1 MRATVSLQN
10 RYRIVALAVLFF
22 LLSLSSCVTEY
33 SREDMGFDVPAFN
46 DTTDA
51 PDTRPR
57 VAITFDDGPH
67 HYDDRTIKYV
77 DELNKY
83 GYTATFFVCGYRVA
97 GKGEISGVNAVKYA
111 VDNGMEI
118 GIHGYTHNVYYN
130 DCTAEAFNR
139 EMQMTL
145 DEIHKQV
152 PDYEVKLMRPIGG
165 AISAENAA
173 ICPYAIIHWSVDSD
187 DWNNRYHKGDTEED
201 WNATVN
207 TIVNNVLSKVKE
219 GDIILMHDIYESTYD
234 ATVIILQRLNEMG
247 YNVVSVSELLGETQA
262 GVIYYN
268 R

>member
-1 MRATVSLQN
+1 M
-10 RYRIVALAVLFF
+10 LF
-22 LLSLSSCVTEY
+22 LSLPQFSCTWEY

-46 DTTDA
+46 DTTDE
-51 PDTRPR
+51 PDTRPC
-57 VAITFDDGPH
+57 VALTFDDGPN

-83 GYTATFFVCGYRVA
+83 GYTATFFVVGNRVA
-97 GKGEISGVNAVKYA
+97 GKGTNSGINSVKYA

-130 DCTAEAFNR
+130 DCTADAFER
-139 EMQMTL
+139 EMKLTL
-145 DEIHKQV
+145 DAIRKQV
-152 PDYEVKLMRPIGG
+152 PNYEVKLMRPIGG
-165 AISAENAA
+165 EISASNAA

-187 DWNNRYHKGDTEED
+187 DWNNRYHPGDTEED
-201 WNATVN
+201 WNATVD
-207 TIVNNVLSKVKE
+207 TIVDNVLSKVKE

-247 YNVVSVSELLGETQA
+247 YNVVSVSELLGETEA
-262 GVIYYN
+262 GRIYHN

>member
-10 RYRIVALAVLFF
+10 RYRIVALALAVLLSF
-22 LLSLSSCVTEY
+22 LSLSSCVTEY

-46 DTTDA
+46 DTTDD

-57 VAITFDDGPH
+57 VAITFDDGPNH
-67 HYDDRTIKYV
+67 FENRTKNYV

-83 GYTATFFVCGYRVA
+83 GYHATFFVVGNRIL
-97 GKGEISGVNAVKYA
+97 GGDAVKYA

-187 DWNNRYHKGDTEED
+187 DWNNRYHPGDTEED

-247 YNVVSVSELLGETQA
+247 YNVVSVSELLGQTEA
-262 GVIYYN
+262 GILYHKK
-268 R
+268 